1 MKNQLVLTVLGGG
14 AWGTAIAAWLS
25 QSHHEVRQW
34 CRCAQ
39 TVDEINRSHTNS
51 RYLPGVALPR
61 NLTACTSLAESIA
74 NSSGIVLVVPSHAF
88 EAVLIEVSKNL
99 PLMNTACK
107 PVIVWG
113 TKGLA
118 PDSGQLLDSVVE
130 HHLGTRVYSA
140 VLSGPSFAKE
150 IAAGLPAAL
159 VVGSK
164 AASELENIANW
175 FRNDAIRIYTSTDI
189 VGVQL
194 GGAVKNVI
202 AIAAGISDGLELG
215 ANARSALITRGL
227 AEMRRLNKAMGGS
240 DETLM
245 GLAGV
250 GDLILTCSD
259 NQSRNRRTGI
269 GLGQGKKLEF
279 ILNEIEQEAEGVR
292 TAKELHQLGSKLNV
306 EMPITARVYRILF
319 EELSAMEAVKE
330 LLARDPRQE

>member
-61 NLTACTSLAESIA
+61 NLTACTSLAESMA

-88 EAVLIEVSKNL
+88 EAVLIETSKNL
-99 PLMNTACK
+99 PLMNTARK

-159 VVGSK
+159 VIGSK
-164 AASELENIANW
+164 AESELENIANW
-175 FRNDAIRIYTSTDI
+175 FRNDVIRIYTSTDI

-202 AIAAGISDGLELG
+202 AIAAGVSDGLGLG

-279 ILNEIEQEAEGVR
+279 ILNEIGQEAEGVR
-292 TAKELHQLGSKLNV
+292 AAKELHELGSKLNV

>member
-39 TVDEINRSHTNS
+39 TVEEINRNHTNS

-61 NLTACTSLAESIA
+61 NLTACTSLPESMA

-88 EAVLIEVSKNL
+88 EAVLTETSKNL
-99 PLMNTACK
+99 HLMNTARK

-279 ILNEIEQEAEGVR
+279 ILNEIGQEAEGVR
-292 TAKELHQLGSKLNV
+292 AAKELHELGSQLNV
-306 EMPITARVYRILF
+306 EMPITVQVYRILF

-330 LLARDPRQE
+330 LLSRDPRQE